1 MHTVDGP
8 SFILCLN
15 ILCIIFSLLKS
26 RFECSRSKPPERTEI
41 LWLCIRRDNARNG
54 APPPSASPGHH
65 PTPFS
70 CPRKPNATEPVGWAA
85 SHGCSGLQKQT
96 AWTLL
101 AEPAHLSLSH
111 SFLLCPELALLHVSN
126 DDTASSFSH
135 PLCPFSLHLP
145 TPCPHLLFLTSV
157 LLESQGLMQE

>member
-111 SFLLCPELALLHVSN
+111 SFLLCPELLFCMFPMM
-126 DDTASSFSH
+126 TQ
-135 PLCPFSLHLP
+135 
-145 TPCPHLLFLTSV
+145 HLLSPIPYVLFPCISPHPALTYSF
-157 LLESQGLMQE
+157 